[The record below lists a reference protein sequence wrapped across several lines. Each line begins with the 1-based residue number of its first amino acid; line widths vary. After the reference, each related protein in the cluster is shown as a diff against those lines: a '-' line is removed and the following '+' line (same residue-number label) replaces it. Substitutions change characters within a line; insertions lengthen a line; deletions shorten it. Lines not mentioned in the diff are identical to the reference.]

1 MVKMYAF
8 IMQNYQNS
16 LFLASS
22 IKRFPN
28 SVKKSN
34 FPLFNQFLLSK
45 KIGQQQS
52 VLYIQSFLYSDGF
65 YIQFALWCQSN
76 FINVSIANLELV
88 GVGPYRKKWVFWTR
102 RLKNHFNQIL
112 HCIQN
117 ISIIL
122 WHCLEQENWNL
133 Q

>member
-8 IMQNYQNS
+8 IMQNCQNI

-45 KIGQQQS
+45 KIGQRQS

-65 YIQFALWCQSN
+65 YIQFSLYKWYIKKGQL
-76 FINVSIANLELV
+76 NV
-88 GVGPYRKKWVFWTR
+88 K
-102 RLKNHFNQIL
+102 
-112 HCIQN
+112 
-117 ISIIL
+117 
-122 WHCLEQENWNL
+122 
-133 Q
+133 

>member
-1 MVKMYAF
+1 MVKMHAF
-8 IMQNYQNS
+8 IMQNSQNS

-28 SVKKSN
+28 SVKTSN

-65 YIQFALWCQSN
+65 YIQFSLYQLYIKLSN
-76 FINVSIANLELV
+76 LVQISKTCKKHFLCISVSIHSYSISTCYLNIISKQLSSYLISSISTLLF
-88 GVGPYRKKWVFWTR
+88 KKVT
-102 RLKNHFNQIL
+102 
-112 HCIQN
+112 
-117 ISIIL
+117 
-122 WHCLEQENWNL
+122 
-133 Q
+133 